1 MNHEIRIKRAY
12 EPPDEADGRR
22 FLIDRIWPRGVKKEN
37 LMLESWLKELAP
49 SDELRR
55 WFGHREDRW
64 PEFERRYR
72 VELRDKN
79 EFLQALLEQLHES
92 DITLVYGAHDEQHNN
107 AVVLKKYLV
116 DLLLVE

>member
-22 FLIDRIWPRGVKKEN
+22 FLVDRIWPRGVKKED
-37 LMLESWLKELAP
+37 LRLEGWLKEVAP
-49 SDELRR
+49 SNELRR

-72 VELRDKN
+72 VELRGKN
-79 EFLQALLEQLHES
+79 EVLQPILEQVHEGVV
-92 DITLVYGAHDEQHNN
+92 TLVYGARDEQHNN
-107 AVVLKKYLV
+107 AVVLKKVLE
-116 DLLLVE
+116 DLLVE